1 MWCSKYIDFLRKMHF
16 NVKFMDRMMMS
27 GHLARK
33 FGVVIVI
40 IVIMVNHQRVIRHQ
54 SNYQV
59 TIRPDTRKQSE
70 ENFGVKLLD
79 RVVL

>member
-16 NVKFMDRMMMS
+16 NVKFMDRMMME
-27 GHLARK
+27 GHLAGK

-40 IVIMVNHQRVIRHQ
+40 IVIMVNDQRVIRHR

-70 ENFGVKLLD
+70 ANF
-79 RVVL
+79 

>member
-1 MWCSKYIDFLRKMHF
+1 MHF

-27 GHLARK
+27 GYLAGK

-59 TIRPDTRKQSE
+59 TIRPDTRKPSE
-70 ENFGVKLLD
+70 ENFGGKLLD